1 MMTIKHDIDT
11 ELTSSAEDAPAEDAT
26 ATHDGEATATRHER
40 DTTDAEAADSLKAW
54 LSAPTQGDAQDD
66 ASKVADGPENA
77 SQEDVRPTD
86 TPNGN
91 QPQNDDAQEPQDGPE
106 PSREQDAAADDAK
119 AADGPENTP
128 QEDAPTSRDA
138 LERAYAEL
146 QAKVAELEAREAARI
161 EANAKSEA
169 LAAAGIKGDYGCLL
183 VGGRESWGEQVD
195 MLKQFAAENAP
206 ARSVRRD
213 PALDADFDTEE
224 EEITAQDFLKG
235 SLNPT

>member
-26 ATHDGEATATRHER
+26 ATHGGEATATRHER
-40 DTTDAEAADSLKAW
+40 DTTDVEAADSLKAW
-54 LSAPTQGDAQDD
+54 LSAPTRGDMQDD
-66 ASKVADGPENA
+66 ASKAADGPENA

-86 TPNGN
+86 TPNGGE
-91 QPQNDDAQEPQDGPE
+91 PQDDAQEPQDGPE
-106 PSREQDAAADDAK
+106 SSREQDAAADASK
-119 AADGPENTP
+119 AADGPESTP

-146 QAKVAELEAREAARI
+146 QAKVAELEAREAARL

-169 LAAAGIKGDYGCLL
+169 LAAAGIKGDYGQLL
-183 VGGRESWGEQVD
+183 TGSKESWGEQIEL
-195 MLKQFAAENAP
+195 LKQFVAENAP
-206 ARSVRRD
+206 ARPVRRD

-224 EEITAQDFLKG
+224 EKITAQDFLKG